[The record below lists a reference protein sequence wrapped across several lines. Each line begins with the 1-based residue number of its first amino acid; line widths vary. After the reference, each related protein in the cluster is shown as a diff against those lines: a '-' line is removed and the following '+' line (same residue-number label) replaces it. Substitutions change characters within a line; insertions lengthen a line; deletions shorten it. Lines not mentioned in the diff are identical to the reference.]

1 MAKYAY
7 SDTDYHLDK
16 LEDYINYYKNKSIT
30 YYKGYMDVDYSFH
43 ITDLFDNFF
52 NTENYNN
59 IIEFKI
65 SDVDLI
71 DFQYNPKGL
80 SNYIYGTPDLWF
92 IILKANQLDHAGE
105 MDFLNGKLYL
115 PDPEALNTYLSTVYS
130 LKNNYISKIGHMW

>member
-1 MAKYAY
+1 
-7 SDTDYHLDK
+7 
-16 LEDYINYYKNKSIT
+16 
-30 YYKGYMDVDYSFH
+30 MDVDYSFH
-43 ITDLFDNFF
+43 ITDLFDNFL

-71 DFQYNPKGL
+71 DFQYNPKRL